1 MGLHVYAI
9 SNIVT
14 EHTDPEL
21 FEFQKLMAEEPES
34 LYLNPDFMYHTQD
47 YGSTPGQIEYY
58 QTDDTETAD
67 MSCGSYSSYNKFR
80 NLLSL
85 AILGVKAETAW
96 ESGDTYVNS
105 PLWDIINFSD
115 CEGIIDTTTSSKLL
129 QEFKDSREA
138 FVKYIKADSE
148 IGEMDSEHYI
158 DLYDSFINVFEVASE
173 NGFVQY
179 A

>member
-1 MGLHVYAI
+1 MGLNVFAI

-21 FEFQKLMAEEPES
+21 FEFQKLMAEEPEQ

-47 YGSTPGQIEYY
+47 YGSTPGMIEYY
-58 QTDDTETAD
+58 ETDETTKAD
-67 MSCGSYSSYNKFR
+67 VSCGSYSSYNKFR
-80 NLLSL
+80 NLLSI

-96 ESGDTYVNS
+96 DSGDTYINE

-115 CEGIIDTTTSSKLL
+115 CEGIIDTTTSKKLL
-129 QEFKDSREA
+129 NEFKDSRDT
-138 FVKYIKADSE
+138 FVNYINGNSD
-148 IGEMDSEHYI
+148 IGDMDSEHYI
-158 DLYDSFINVFEVASE
+158 EQYDEFIKMFEIAAQ